1 MEHHTIESLKTT
13 FDLRTL
19 FKPPKGCLALKT
31 RKLEKK
37 KLGKL
42 DTERFKLAKPVQPM
56 LPTLI
61 VYRFELLLFIW
72 LSFASHI
79 SLQSLSSQM
88 DLSERQPSAMIRKF

>member
-19 FKPPKGCLALKT
+19 FKPP
-31 RKLEKK
+31 

-61 VYRFELLLFIW
+61 VYRFELLVFIW